1 MYIKLERI
9 KYYLDN
15 EDYHKILRETCLEKY
30 EKELNNLNNKDL
42 QTDYIGWFCLDY
54 KIEELENV
62 GRKEMIHDLV
72 EDKRTYLI
80 GYEVEELEDY
90 INN

>member
-15 EDYHKILRETCLEKY
+15 EDYHKILREQYLEKY

-42 QTDYIGWFCLDY
+42 QNDYIGWFCNDY
-54 KIEELENV
+54 EIEELEKV
-62 GRKEMIHDLV
+62 ERVEMIYDLV
-72 EDKRTYLI
+72 EDKRTYLK
-80 GYEVEELEDY
+80 GYEIEELEGY
-90 INN
+90 IND

>member
-15 EDYHKILRETCLEKY
+15 EDYHKILKETYLEKY

-42 QTDYIGWFCLDY
+42 QTDYIGWFSFDY

-72 EDKRTYLI
+72 EDKRTYLE
-80 GYEVEELEDY
+80 GYGVEELEDY
-90 INN
+90 IND